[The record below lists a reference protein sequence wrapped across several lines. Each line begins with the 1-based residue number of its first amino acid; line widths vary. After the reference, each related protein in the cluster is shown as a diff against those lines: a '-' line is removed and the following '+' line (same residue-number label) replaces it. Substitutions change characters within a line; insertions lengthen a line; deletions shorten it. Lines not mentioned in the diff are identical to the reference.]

1 MIFMVANVWALGQVT
16 SEALAR
22 YRDTLL
28 HSIFPPRN
36 EPRTAPPRNSVEFA
50 QPLEWSTGFEGHV
63 WTLDQAAMNLAHE
76 EEAQQEQRRAEGE
89 QRVRRMNELIQLG
102 EQWRMAPRPTLPGPP
117 ANLGVTVPERV
128 VKRPRIQ
135 PMDAEARLRGE
146 PASSS

>member
-1 MIFMVANVWALGQVT
+1 
-16 SEALAR
+16 
-22 YRDTLL
+22 
-28 HSIFPPRN
+28 
-36 EPRTAPPRNSVEFA
+36 
-50 QPLEWSTGFEGHV
+50 
-63 WTLDQAAMNLAHE
+63 MNLAHE
-76 EEAQQEQRRAEGE
+76 EEAQQEQRRAEE

-135 PMDAEARLRGE
+135 PMDAEARHRGE